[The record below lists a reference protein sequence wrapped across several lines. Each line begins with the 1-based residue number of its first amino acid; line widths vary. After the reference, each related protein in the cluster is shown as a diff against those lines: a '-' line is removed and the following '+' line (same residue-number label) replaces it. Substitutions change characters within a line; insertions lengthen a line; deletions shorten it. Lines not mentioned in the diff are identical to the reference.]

1 MRNPGKIGMDFASK
15 CFIKQDNF
23 VTREIAGE
31 TIIVPIRSH
40 VADLDSI
47 YTLNEVGTLIWSLV
61 DGHTP
66 INRIVGMVTAE
77 YDTES
82 GQAEKDVMEFLEALE
97 TAGLIR
103 ACQ

>member
-1 MRNPGKIGMDFASK
+1 MGDSGRTHMDSASK

-61 DGHTP
+61 DGETP
-66 INRIVGMVTAE
+66 LNRIVGMVTEE

-82 GQAEKDVMEFLEALE
+82 EQAEKDVIEFLEALE
-97 TAGLIR
+97 TAGLIH
-103 ACQ
+103 AC

>member
-1 MRNPGKIGMDFASK
+1 MDLASK

-61 DGHTP
+61 DGKTP
-66 INRIVGMVTAE
+66 LPNLRAIAPERVCR
-77 YDTES
+77 
-82 GQAEKDVMEFLEALE
+82 DVPDCGPAR
-97 TAGLIR
+97 AGGPQG
-103 ACQ
+103 A